1 MCTFHEMVLLEKG
14 FTFIVKYI
22 TNSRATTNKRK
33 KGSIINRLRGKISN
47 HKKWSINFGEGRK
60 VMQVNK
66 EQGQW
71 IEKNLQICYK
81 YGRYYSSSMLITLK
95 LNGLANHLPP
105 KKKTTFQTA
114 RLHFKK
120 SRSNHIF
127 STRKPL

>member
-1 MCTFHEMVLLEKG
+1 
-14 FTFIVKYI
+14 
-22 TNSRATTNKRK
+22 
-33 KGSIINRLRGKISN
+33 
-47 HKKWSINFGEGRK
+47 
-60 VMQVNK
+60 MQVNK